1 MHTVNARALACS
13 PVTTPPPTAP
23 PAPFDTGNQ
32 LLSEQP
38 AQLTTVI
45 IDTPAGQRLATT
57 IRTPSA
63 TLTVFLLK
71 KDAGTW
77 SAALAAAAGGMSAA
91 GLVVANGTTL
101 GR

>member
-1 MHTVNARALACS
+1 VRYSA
-13 PVTTPPPTAP
+13 PVTTPPPSAP

-38 AQLTTVI
+38 AQLSTAI

-57 IRTPSA
+57 IRTTS
-63 TLTVFLLK
+63 TTTTVLLAK
-71 KDAGTW
+71 KDADSW
-77 SAALAAAAGGMSAA
+77 AAVLAKAAGGMSAA

-101 GR
+101 GGAVRQPG